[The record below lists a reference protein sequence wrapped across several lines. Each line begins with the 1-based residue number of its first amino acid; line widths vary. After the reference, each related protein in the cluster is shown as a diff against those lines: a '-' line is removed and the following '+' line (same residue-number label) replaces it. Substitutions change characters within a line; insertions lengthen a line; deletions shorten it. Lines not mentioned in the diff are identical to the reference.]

1 MKYHKSFHY
10 ISLSPASSI
19 ILAISYLEK
28 DSSST
33 VFVVDEM
40 NRLLG
45 TIADGDIRRAL
56 LAGQTLDLDAEV
68 ASVMNKCFVS
78 LPLNHTYQAAEFL
91 INQLGNLQVPVLRDD
106 KSIEYVYTPL
116 PQASINIP
124 VVIMAGGR
132 GARLKPLTDTC
143 PKPMLPINGT
153 PMLELIINNLILLG
167 VKDIYI
173 SVNYLKDVIID
184 YFGDG
189 TSRGISIYYL
199 QEDEPLGTAGSL
211 SLLPH
216 NFDSSFLVINAD
228 ILSRID
234 YRALYSY
241 YKQFSPDALMCIR
254 TSHVQVPFGVVQHD
268 GHIFLGVKEKPSI
281 DYMVNTGVYIL
292 SPKVLKLIP
301 NSFFNMPYLFE
312 LMYDNQYDVHV
323 YPLYED
329 WYDVGVPSSLDT
341 VSLLDWH

>member
-1 MKYHKSFHY
+1 VKYHKSFY
-10 ISLSPASSI
+10 YLSLSPASSI

-33 VFVVDEM
+33 VFVVDDM

-56 LAGQTLDLDAEV
+56 LAGQTLDTEV
-68 ASVMNKCFVS
+68 ASVMNKCFAS
-78 LPLNHTYQAAEFL
+78 LPLNHTSQAVEFL
-91 INQLGNLQVPVLRDD
+91 VNQLGNLQVPVLRDD

-116 PQASINIP
+116 SLAPINIP

-132 GARLKPLTDTC
+132 GTRLKPLTDAC

-167 VKDIYI
+167 TKDFYI
-173 SVNYLKDVIID
+173 SVNYLKDMIID

-189 TSRGISIYYL
+189 TSRGISISYL
-199 QEDEPLGTAGSL
+199 QEDKPLGTAGSL
-211 SLLPH
+211 SLLPQ

-234 YRALYSY
+234 YNALFSY
-241 YKQFSPDALMCIR
+241 YTQHSPDALMCIR
-254 TSHVQVPFGVVQHD
+254 TTHVQIPFGVVQHN
-268 GHIFLGVKEKPSI
+268 GHYFLGLSEKPMI

-301 NSFFNMPYLFE
+301 NSFFDMPQLFE
-312 LMYDNQYDVHV
+312 LMSDYKYDVHV
-323 YPLYED
+323 FPLYED
-329 WYDVGVPSSLDT
+329 WYDVGLPSSLEK
-341 VSLLDWH
+341 VSLLDWN